1 MSTGHAIGLVTISRF
16 GTLGV
21 SLVGG
26 VLLARSLEVPARG
39 VLSVS
44 ITLVSLLASVGAAG
58 LETAA
63 LRSAGGSDGSA
74 VLYSSIRRSALVT
87 CACVPVSLVLLMFK
101 VPIAGLQP
109 LEAAIAVLTIPVIV
123 LSQLLSNCSLGM
135 RRYRVWVAST
145 VGTVSAYVI
154 GIAGLTIAGV
164 TSLGAYLAAF
174 ALGYVFS
181 AMVLLT
187 SLRGAARRPSRDA
200 ASRVAASA
208 SRMTAITL
216 LQMVFLRVHAPLV
229 QALGSSGAAGL
240 LAVATPLVDALLF
253 LPVAAGLVLLPR
265 YAAQNRG
272 SARPLQDALRVSLI
286 TALGAIA
293 LGLLA
298 PIVVPFLYGADYA
311 DASTL
316 VQWMLPG
323 AVAFAFARVLQS
335 HLLATESYATLVLG
349 SLLAVIFSVAVQLI
363 LSPHLGATGAAIAI
377 AAGYVTMTVTF
388 SIGYARRPANA

>member
-1 MSTGHAIGLVTISRF
+1 MSTAHAIGLVTISRF

-26 VLLARSLEVPARG
+26 VLLARSLDVPARG

-63 LRSAGGSDGSA
+63 LRSAGGSDGAA
-74 VLYSSIRRSALVT
+74 VLYTSIRRSAVV
-87 CACVPVSLVLLMFK
+87 AGIAVPVALMLLVFQ
-101 VPIAGLQP
+101 VPLVGLRP
-109 LEAAIAVLTIPVIV
+109 LEVAIAVAAIPLVV
-123 LSQLLSNCSLGM
+123 LSQLLSNCLLGM
-135 RRYRVWVAST
+135 RRYRIWTIAT
-145 VGTVSAYVI
+145 VGTVAAYVV

-164 TSLGAYLAAF
+164 TSLGAYLTAF
-174 ALGYVFS
+174 VLGYVFS
-181 AMVLLT
+181 AMVLLG
-187 SLRGAARRPSRDA
+187 SLRGRARRPSRDA
-200 ASRVAASA
+200 ATRVATSA
-208 SRMTAITL
+208 RRMTAITL
-216 LQMVFLRVHAPLV
+216 LQILFLRIHAPLV

-265 YAAQNRG
+265 YSAQNIAP
-272 SARPLQDALRVSLI
+272 ARPLRDALRVTLI
-286 TALGAIA
+286 TAFGALA

-311 DASTL
+311 EASTL
-316 VQWMLPG
+316 VQLILPG
-323 AVAFAFARVLQS
+323 AVAFALARVLQS
-335 HLLATESYATLVLG
+335 HLLAIESYGTLILG
-349 SLLAVIFSVAVQLI
+349 SLLAVTLSVVVQLF

-377 AAGYVTMTVTF
+377 TAGYITMTVTF
-388 SIGYARRPANA
+388 CVGYARRPQHA